1 MNALLRT
8 TTKTTLGFA
17 AVLVV
22 LSFAAIGVPTG
33 IGALVGSAVAVANW
47 FLLRISLSK
56 LVDARVEQR
65 AGITLLLC
73 LKLGLTGVV
82 AFIAIRRLHVD
93 PLGFM
98 IGFGALVL
106 GILTASILFSAE
118 TASAQPAADAPG
130 EEI

>member
-8 TTKTTLGFA
+8 TTHTTLGFS
-17 AVLVV
+17 AVLVL
-22 LSFAAIGVPTG
+22 LSFAAIGVPAG
-33 IGALVGSAVAVANW
+33 VGALVGSALALGNW
-47 FLLRISLSK
+47 FLLRVSLTK
-56 LVDARVEQR
+56 LVEARVEQR

-118 TASAQPAADAPG
+118 AASADPAAPAQG